1 MKTIEQGIAIVIR
14 YKRYRQGLFTDY
26 GSEIDNWFE
35 YYREELRQCSLFER
49 SDSANT
55 LAIRFRNDKY
65 VIYSTDERAAVWGTE
80 YIYDNP
86 EEATTKYLELYKL
99 LKK

>member
-35 YYREELRQCSLFER
+35 YYH
-49 SDSANT
+49 
-55 LAIRFRNDKY
+55 
-65 VIYSTDERAAVWGTE
+65 
-80 YIYDNP
+80 
-86 EEATTKYLELYKL
+86 EEATAKYLELYKL